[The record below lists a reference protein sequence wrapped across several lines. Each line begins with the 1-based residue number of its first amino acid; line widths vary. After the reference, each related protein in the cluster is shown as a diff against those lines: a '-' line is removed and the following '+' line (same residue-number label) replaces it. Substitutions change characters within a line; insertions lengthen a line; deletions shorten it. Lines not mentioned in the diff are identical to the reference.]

1 MFVLPE
7 FISLLK
13 MKILIDIG
21 HPAHLH
27 YFRNFIRIMESKG
40 HEFLVIARDRQYV
53 FDLLRAYRIDFV
65 SRGEG
70 GEGAISKLWYLKK
83 TSVKQYFRARRF
95 KPDLFLD
102 FGTIYSGAA
111 SMMLRK
117 PHLVFEDTENA
128 GLYRLL
134 YKPFVNEI
142 FTPECFEKEL
152 GRKQVRFPGYMELC
166 YLHKNYFTP
175 DATAL
180 EEVGLVHGEHFSIV
194 RFVNWKA
201 VHDIGY
207 KGLSCDDKISLV
219 NELKK
224 YGKVFVL
231 SEIHL
236 PDELKEFMLNIK
248 PEQLHSLMHYARL
261 VLGESATMAS
271 EAVVLGTPAIFIDNV
286 GRGYTTD
293 LSKKYGNIYLYTPKH
308 ENINTIISKARQ
320 VLTTVD
326 SKLNALKIRD
336 QIQKDSIDVTA
347 FMVER
352 VLRYETDNM
361 K

>member
-1 MFVLPE
+1 
-7 FISLLK
+7 
-13 MKILIDIG
+13 
-21 HPAHLH
+21 
-27 YFRNFIRIMESKG
+27 MESKG

-53 FDLLRAYRIDFV
+53 FDLLYAYGIDFV
-65 SRGEG
+65 SRGTG
-70 GEGAISKLWYLKK
+70 GEGVVSKLWYLKK

-95 KPDLFLD
+95 NPDLFLD
-102 FGTIYSGAA
+102 FGTIYSGLAG
-111 SMMLRK
+111 MMLRK

-134 YKPFVNEI
+134 YKPFVTKI
-142 FTPECFEKEL
+142 FTPECFEKDL
-152 GRKQVRFPGYMELC
+152 GKKQVRFSGYMELC

-175 DATAL
+175 DITVL
-180 EEVGLVHGEHFSIV
+180 DEVGLVKGESFSLV
-194 RFVNWKA
+194 RFVDWKA

-224 YGKVFVL
+224 HGKVFVS
-231 SEIHL
+231 SEIPL
-236 PDELKEFMLNIK
+236 PEELEEFRLKIK
-248 PEQLHSLMHYARL
+248 PEQLHSLMCFAGL

-271 EAVVLGTPAIFIDNV
+271 EAVVMGTSAIFIDNV

-293 LSKKYGNIYLYTPKH
+293 MNEKYGNMYLFSPKH
-308 ENINTIISKARQ
+308 ENINEIIEIARQ
-320 VLTTVD
+320 VLTTAD
-326 SKLNALKIRD
+326 SKKNALKIRD

-347 FMVER
+347 FMIEK

>member
-1 MFVLPE
+1 
-7 FISLLK
+7 

-21 HPAHLH
+21 HPAHVH
-27 YFRNFIRIMESKG
+27 YFRNFIKIMESKG
-40 HEFLVIARDRQYV
+40 HQFLVIARDRQYV
-53 FDLLRAYRIDFV
+53 FDLLRAYGIGFV
-65 SRGEG
+65 SRGKG
-70 GEGAISKLWYLKK
+70 GGGAISKLWYLKK

-111 SMMLRK
+111 GMMLRK

-134 YKPFVNEI
+134 YKPFVTEI

-175 DATAL
+175 DATVL
-180 EEVGLVHGEHFSIV
+180 EEVGLTQGERFSIV
-194 RFVNWKA
+194 RFVDWKA

-207 KGLSCDDKISLV
+207 TGLLSDDKISLV

-224 YGKVFVL
+224 YGKVFVS
-231 SEIHL
+231 SEIPL
-236 PDELKEFMLNIK
+236 PEELEEYRLNIK
-248 PEQLHSLMHYARL
+248 PESLHSLMHYAGL

-271 EAVVLGTPAIFIDNV
+271 EAVVVGTPAVFIDNV

-293 LSKKYGNIYLYTPKH
+293 LSRKYGNLYLYTPKH
-308 ENINTIISKARQ
+308 ENVESIIEKAGE
-320 VLTTVD
+320 VFSSAD
-326 SKLNALKIRD
+326 AKPEALKIRE
-336 QIQKDSIDVTA
+336 QIHKDSIDVTA
-347 FMVER
+347 FMVEM
-352 VLRYETDNM
+352 VGRYEKDI
-361 K
+361 